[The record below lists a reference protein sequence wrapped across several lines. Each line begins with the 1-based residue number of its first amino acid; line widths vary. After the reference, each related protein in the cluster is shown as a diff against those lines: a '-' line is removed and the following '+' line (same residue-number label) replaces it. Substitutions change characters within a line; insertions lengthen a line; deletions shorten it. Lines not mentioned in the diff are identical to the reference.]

1 MEKRTDHQIDR
12 GLRLFAG
19 IILIGSVF
27 FIFGNHVENSIKASV
42 VLLGVFTA
50 ITGAINFC
58 PLSNLTGIEKGFRRR
73 KLRIASDISVD
84 TLKEINFFQDFDE
97 KEIYDT
103 LYYCKDINANEN
115 QVLIREG
122 KGQGSLNIIYSGQ
135 VKVVKAVTDKSA
147 KTIAVLEDGDIFGEM
162 SFIDEGT
169 PSASIVAVENSRILR
184 IDKIAF
190 LKMME
195 NDKDLAMKILTRIL
209 HVCSTRVRH
218 LSEQIVYMGKL
229 LVNNRENKNPNK
241 PFQSSLSK
249 MQRRDTESRVLQ

>member
-1 MEKRTDHQIDR
+1 MKKRADFQIDR
-12 GLRLFAG
+12 GLRVFAG

-27 FIFGNHVENSIKASV
+27 FYFGNQLESSIKAIAF
-42 VLLGVFTA
+42 LLGIYSL
-50 ITGAINFC
+50 ITGVTGFC
-58 PLSNLTGIEKGFRRR
+58 PMGNLIRLEKGFRRR

-84 TLKEINFFQDFDE
+84 TLKEISFFKDFDE

-103 LYYCKDINANEN
+103 LYYCKDITSSQN

-122 KGQGSLNIIYSGQ
+122 KGRGSLHIIYSGQ
-135 VKVVKAVTDKSA
+135 VKVVKAVTESSA

-162 SFIDEGT
+162 SFIDESS

-190 LKMME
+190 LKMLE
-195 NDKDLAMKILTRIL
+195 NDKDLAIKILIRIL
-209 HVCSTRVRH
+209 QVSSTRVRN

-229 LVNNRENKNPNK
+229 LVNNRENKASNK

-249 MQRRDTESRVLQ
+249 MQMKNTQSRMLQ